1 MTESLLTS
9 SSAAVPATDTPP
21 IPQKFLDPE
30 TGAPDVAK
38 LARSYLELE
47 RKLSTMIAVPG
58 DDADEAATTAFR
70 RALGIPETPDAY
82 DINVGSDLLDIDPD
96 VNGRMHAAHF
106 TPRQAQLVYDLAAER
121 MLPAIADMASEF
133 EAQKQRERLVAHFGG
148 DGAWREIARQMNAW
162 GTAHLPRDVFEA
174 LASTSDGVLALHT
187 MMQSGA
193 PPRLAGSGTAVASLT
208 EEDLA
213 KMMRDP
219 RYWKHKDP
227 AFMAEVSEGFRRL
240 YPGESS

>member
-1 MTESLLTS
+1 MTESLLTEI
-9 SSAAVPATDTPP
+9 VDTQTDAPQ
-21 IPQKFLDPE
+21 IPQKFLDPQ
-30 TGAPDVAK
+30 TGVPDVAK
-38 LARSYLELE
+38 LVRSYLELE

-58 DDADEAATTAFR
+58 DDADEAATSAFR
-70 RALGIPETPDAY
+70 RALGIPDTPDAY
-82 DINVGSDLLDIDPD
+82 DIKVGTDLLDIDPD

-106 TPRQAQLVYDLAAER
+106 TPRQAQLVYDMATER
-121 MLPAIADMASEF
+121 MLPAITDMASEF

-148 DGAWREIARQMNAW
+148 DTAWREIARQLNAW

-187 MMQSGA
+187 MMQSGS
-193 PPRLAGSGTAVASLT
+193 PPRLAGGGTAVASLT

-240 YPGESS
+240 YPGENH